1 MQAVCAC
8 LPLPGALT
16 AAARAPGDCLQA
28 GPDPPEPVL
37 VLLDTELAEAGALGA
52 PLLKPPQSFELVWA
66 DEAAR
71 PERQLSF
78 WRPVP
83 FEGCGGRAL
92 QHLRASVLAYL
103 QKRRRFT
110 LLSA

>member
-1 MQAVCAC
+1 MCAR
-8 LPLPGALT
+8 PPARGADRS
-16 AAARAPGDCLQA
+16 ARAPGDCLQA

-37 VLLDTELAEAGALGA
+37 VLLDTELAEAGSLGG

-83 FEGCGGRAL
+83 FEGCGDRAL
-92 QHLRASVLAYL
+92 PSARAPPRSCML
-103 QKRRRFT
+103 QAT
-110 LLSA
+110 T

>member
-1 MQAVCAC
+1 M
-8 LPLPGALT
+8 
-16 AAARAPGDCLQA
+16 
-28 GPDPPEPVL
+28 
-37 VLLDTELAEAGALGA
+37 LLDTELAEAGSLGG

-83 FEGCGGRAL
+83 FEGCAAARCPAPAR
-92 QHLRASVLAYL
+92 LRAPVCY
-103 QKRRRFT
+103 KRPRHN